1 MAKSSTETVV
11 SHLRGLKYDAE
22 VIEGGILVRTAKKM
36 RPGQTARLR
45 NELRAVGFRGKLVRR
60 VK

>member
-1 MAKSSTETVV
+1 MSDAERVAK
-11 SHLRGLKYDAE
+11 HLRGLNYDAKVE
-22 VIEGGILVRTAKKM
+22 NGGIVVKTAQKM